1 MSAHIYAGLISQ
13 SIDIF
18 IQDASST
25 VGAGLSGLVY
35 NSGSLVAS
43 YRKGATG
50 SRTAITLATQTVGGA
65 YSSGGFVEI
74 DATHMKGAYR
84 LDLPNA
90 AVDTEGFITVYLYG
104 AANMVP
110 VVLRIDCKA
119 VPANMLQINNAATG
133 AANLALSAAA
143 IVICT
148 ADTGASTTSI
158 PTSACSPAG
167 SAADQFKGRII
178 IFRSDTAT
186 AALKGQATV
195 ITASSNSATPAFTVD
210 ALTTA
215 PSSGDVF
222 VIV

>member
-1 MSAHIYAGLISQ
+1 MSEYIYAGLTSQ

-74 DATHMKGAYR
+74 EATHMKGTYR

-119 VPANMLQINNAATG
+119 LPVNVLQISATVAAKIADIILRRTQSNVEG
-133 AANLALSAAA
+133 SSDGDTLSLGSLYGLIQQAQESNTVDSPGNLT
-143 IVICT
+143 VYQT
-148 ADTGASTTSI
+148 DGTTSLG
-158 PTSACSPAG
+158 TKALDTDAG
-167 SAADQFKGRII
+167 AD
-178 IFRSDTAT
+178 
-186 AALKGQATV
+186 
-195 ITASSNSATPAFTVD
+195 P
-210 ALTTA
+210 
-215 PSSGDVF
+215 
-222 VIV
+222 IVGLS